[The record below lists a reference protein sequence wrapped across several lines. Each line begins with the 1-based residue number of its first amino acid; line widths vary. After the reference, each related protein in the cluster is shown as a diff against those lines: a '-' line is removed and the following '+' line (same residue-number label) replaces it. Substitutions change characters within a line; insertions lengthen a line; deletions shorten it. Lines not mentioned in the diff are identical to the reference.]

1 MSFYKHTL
9 FFVIMK
15 KILIIS
21 SNRLGDSI
29 LTSGIINFFKEKYQ
43 TSKITFVCGI
53 IPSQLFKYSE
63 KIERV
68 IPLEKQSKSLHW
80 LKLWFF
86 VIKNYWDITIDLRGT
101 AISYFLFTKKRIIR
115 PFYKNKY
122 KKIHKVSAIS
132 KYFNKDEIK
141 PFINIKKNFN
151 VNKYLKQSSKKRN
164 CSFIAIAPGA
174 NWGGK
179 QWPKE
184 HYKSLIKNF
193 QKNSIFKN
201 YSFLLIGSKEEFECG
216 RYIADYFKENQVRN
230 LIGVPSLVEVYFIL
244 KKCNLF
250 IGNDSG
256 LMHLAASL
264 DVPTIGLFGP
274 SDAKQYKPWGSLTLT
289 VRTPENPE
297 QLMGHS
303 NFSYRSNESLMKNL
317 TVNYVEKKTISFF
330 KKIKINE
337 K

>member
-1 MSFYKHTL
+1 
-9 FFVIMK
+9 MK

-29 LTSGIINFFKEKYQ
+29 LTSGIINYFKEEYRS
-43 TSKITFVCGI
+43 SKITFVCGI

-68 IPLEKQSKSLHW
+68 IPLEKQRNSMHW
-80 LKLWFF
+80 LKLWFL
-86 VIKNYWDITIDLRGT
+86 VIRNFWDIIIDLRGT
-101 AISYFLFTKKRIIR
+101 AISYFLFSKKRIIK
-115 PFYKNKY
+115 PFYKSKQ
-122 KKIHKVSAIS
+122 KTIHKVSSIS
-132 KYFNKDEIK
+132 KYFNKKEIK
-141 PFINIKKNFN
+141 PFINIKKSLSINE
-151 VNKYLKQSSKKRN
+151 YPKQSLKKKN
-164 CSFIAIAPGA
+164 FSFVAIAPGA

-184 HYKSLIKNF
+184 YYKSLIKNF
-193 QKNSIFKN
+193 QKNIIFRN
-201 YSFLLIGSKEEFECG
+201 CSFLLIGSKEEYECG
-216 RYIADYFKENQVRN
+216 KYIAGYFKENQVIN
-230 LIGVPSLVEVYFIL
+230 LIGLPSLIEVYFIL

-264 DVPTIGLFGP
+264 DVPTVGLFGP
-274 SDAKQYKPWGSLTLT
+274 SDARQYGPWGNMTLT

-303 NFSYRSNESLMKNL
+303 NFSYKSNESLMKNL
-317 TVNYVEKKTISFF
+317 KVSYVEKKIISFV
-330 KKIKINE
+330 KKIKLNE